1 MRTALVLAL
10 LALPALA
17 AAGTL
22 DDPECNF
29 YPSLYDRQNCERWG
43 DPPPRSAI
51 EDERRH
57 PHVTVVVPPA
67 IDPDVQDE
75 LRGFLNDERNDRA
88 EREQRR
94 RRDW

>member
-29 YPSLYDRQNCERWG
+29 YPSLYDRQNCQRWG

-51 EDERRH
+51 EEERRH

-67 IDPDVQDE
+67 VDPGLE
-75 LRGFLNDERNDRA
+75 YEMRAFLDDERR
-88 EREQRR
+88 ERDERDWRR